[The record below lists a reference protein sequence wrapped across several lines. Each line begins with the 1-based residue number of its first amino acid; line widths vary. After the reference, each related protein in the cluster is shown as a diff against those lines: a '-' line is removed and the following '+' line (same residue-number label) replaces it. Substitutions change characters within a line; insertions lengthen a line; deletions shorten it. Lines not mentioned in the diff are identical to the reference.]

1 MGKETEMLIDL
12 VSSVSELISQYGV
25 AAVRD
30 TVEYVSKYS
39 EHNNIRIGD
48 PHTSVYFT
56 ISKDQFRSIG
66 DYVRADYKIQAIKL
80 LREITSCA
88 LKEAKDVVENT
99 RW

>member
-1 MGKETEMLIDL
+1 MLIDL
-12 VSSVSELISQYGV
+12 VSSVSELINQYGV

-30 TVEYVSKYS
+30 TVEYVGKHS

-48 PHTSVYFT
+48 PHTNVYFM

-66 DYVRADYKIQAIKL
+66 DFMRADYKIAAIKM

-88 LKEAKDVVENT
+88 LKEAKDVVEAT
-99 RW
+99 HW